1 MEILLVIDIQQKY
14 IGFYKDELLDAANS
28 RIDEAKKQS
37 IPIVYI
43 RNIGV
48 LGNLDGYE
56 LASELHVESEL
67 IFTKRFPDAFTN
79 KEFAQKLKEMN
90 VDTINVV
97 GVDGRCCVFKT
108 VMEAI
113 RQGYK
118 VKLYL
123 DAVGARQSKF
133 YIKELEEMKAAGV
146 EC

>member
-1 MEILLVIDIQQKY
+1 MIYQYLLVIDIQQKY

-28 RIDEAKKQS
+28 RIDEAKKLD

-48 LGNLDGYE
+48 LGNIDGYE

-97 GVDGRCCVFKT
+97 GVDGRCCVFQT
-108 VMEAI
+108 VMRAVSRDI
-113 RQGYK
+113 R
-118 VKLYL
+118 LN
-123 DAVGARQSKF
+123 
-133 YIKELEEMKAAGV
+133 YILMPLVPDRASFMLRNLRK
-146 EC
+146 